1 MQPDLLMLLSPKNIV
16 IFAII
21 FTRISGMIMS
31 APLFSTFPI
40 PIQVKIWLTALVSF
54 ILFPIISSTLPFSV
68 PASFPELSIYLLRE
82 FGVGFM
88 IGFIANLIFAA
99 VQIGGEFISI
109 QIGISMSQILNPET
123 GLSTPVLA
131 QIYIIFVAFV
141 FMALNAHQWL
151 FAAVYRSFKTFPP
164 GLDFVFT
171 GSVVEHIVRLSG
183 EMFAIAISMILPIFC
198 VMFVAEVLMGFM
210 SKMMPQMNIFMVA
223 IPLKV
228 YLGLILM
235 LMFISPTAT
244 YLANTIESYLKGIVE
259 MMI

>member
-1 MQPDLLMLLSPKNIV
+1 MQPDLLTLLSPKNIV
-16 IFAII
+16 VFALI
-21 FTRISGMIMS
+21 FTRVSGMIMS

-40 PIQVKIWLTALVSF
+40 PVQLKIWLVALVSF
-54 ILFPIISSTLPFSV
+54 ILFPIISSTTPFAV
-68 PASFPELSIYLLRE
+68 PSALPELIIYLMRE

-88 IGFIANLIFAA
+88 IGFLANLIFVA

-123 GLSTPVLA
+123 GTSTPVLA
-131 QIYIIFVAFV
+131 QIYIIFIAFI
-141 FMALNAHQWL
+141 FMAVNAHQWL

-164 GLDFVFT
+164 GLDFLFT
-171 GSVVEHIVRLSG
+171 GPVVEHVLKLTA
-183 EMFAIAISMILPIFC
+183 EMFVIAISMILPIFC

-228 YLGLILM
+228 YLGLILI

-244 YLANTIESYLKGIVE
+244 YLANTIESFLKGIVE
-259 MMI
+259 MML